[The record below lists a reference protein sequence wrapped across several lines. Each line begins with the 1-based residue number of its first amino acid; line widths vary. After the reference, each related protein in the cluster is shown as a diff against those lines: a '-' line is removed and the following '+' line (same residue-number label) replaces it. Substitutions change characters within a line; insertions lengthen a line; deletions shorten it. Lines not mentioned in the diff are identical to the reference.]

1 MLQELS
7 KRLANCSYLSFA
19 CKWNLND
26 CVEFYIYKRL
36 TTEECQADM
45 GTLICVFQSSCKI
58 PLISKGVF
66 FGEKKVFD
74 RKLI

>member
-58 PLISKGVF
+58 PPYFKGGF
-66 FGEKKVFD
+66 FGEKKS
-74 RKLI
+74 I

>member
-26 CVEFYIYKRL
+26 CVEFYIYERL

-45 GTLICVFQSSCKI
+45 GTLI
-58 PLISKGVF
+58 KGGF
-66 FGEKKVFD
+66 FGKK
-74 RKLI
+74 KYLTGS